1 MKTPNSGFSGS
12 GEHFE
17 LLVKKMLL
25 RNRLVFVFVCVLV
38 IFLKAS
44 IG

>member
-17 LLVKKMLL
+17 LLVKKV
-25 RNRLVFVFVCVLV
+25 LVFVFVCVLV
-38 IFLKAS
+38 IF
-44 IG
+44 